1 VWFGESPAS
10 ENLLQKEAGRVADK
24 GGREGGRE
32 ETTLT
37 GSGSR
42 RLFFCSQL
50 PGRRRVAL
58 PGSSVRGVRE
68 ERKVGGVGCD

>member
-1 VWFGESPAS
+1 MWFGESPAS

-24 GGREGGRE
+24 GGRE

-42 RLFFCSQL
+42 RLVFCSQL
-50 PGRRRVAL
+50 PGRRRVEL